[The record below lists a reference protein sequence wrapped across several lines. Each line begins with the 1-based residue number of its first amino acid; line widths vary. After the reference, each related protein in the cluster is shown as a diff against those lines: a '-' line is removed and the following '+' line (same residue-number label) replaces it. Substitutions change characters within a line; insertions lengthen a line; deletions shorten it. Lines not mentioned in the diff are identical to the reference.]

1 MPTRLRSTLAG
12 LTALALLAAIGGIF
26 WLQDWRYSLP
36 TPRPEGW
43 HAVPVGTQV
52 ALPREIESIRRTRPG
67 QPVLLHF
74 FNPDCPCSR
83 FNLDH
88 VRQLIANF
96 SRDAIFVA
104 VLRGG
109 PAARVKA
116 QYETLGLGIPA
127 VLDEGLSEALG
138 VYSTP
143 QAVVVDRDGRLYYAG
158 NYNLTRYCRARETEF
173 ARLALEGLRA
183 GTPPPAFAP
192 AATVAYGCPLPP
204 RAGRR
209 PAGAL

>member
-12 LTALALLAAIGGIF
+12 LTALVLLTAIGGVF

-43 HAVPVGTQV
+43 RAVAVGTRV
-52 ALPREIESIRRTRPG
+52 ALPSEVEALRQARPG
-67 QPVLLHF
+67 APVLLHF

-88 VRQLIANF
+88 VRQLIQAHGGE
-96 SRDAIFVA
+96 AIFVA
-104 VLRGG
+104 VLRDG
-109 PAARVKA
+109 PAG
-116 QYETLGLGIPA
+116 TLKRKFEALELGIPA
-127 VLDEGLSEALG
+127 VLDAGLSDALG

-143 QAVVVDRDGRLYYAG
+143 QAVVLDGAGRLYYAG
-158 NYNLTRYCRARETEF
+158 NYNLTRYCRDRETEF
-173 ARLALEGLRA
+173 ARLALEGVRA
-183 GTPPPAFAP
+183 GAPPPSFES

-204 RAGRR
+204 RTRRQAAGS
-209 PAGAL
+209 L